1 MTPVLRALFPVLQ
14 VAYFVSVLVGFGG
27 AVIAVSQQ
35 YRRGGRVQRQQVK
48 WLTADVAIAAILLPS
63 ALLLTDVNPELASML
78 SGVAIIAMFALP
90 VVIGLAIL
98 RYRLYEIDRIIS
110 RTVGWAIVTAVLVT
124 TLVVRHRLVAGGPRP
139 VHEGEHDRCG
149 GVDADRLR
157 PVPAPPAA
165 RAARGGPAIRSGA
178 IRRPADRGCV
188 RGTRSV
194 QR

>member
-90 VVIGLAIL
+90 VVIGIAIL

-110 RTVGWAIVTAVLVT
+110 RTVGWAIVTAVLVDDA
-124 TLVVRHRLVAGGPRP
+124 RRRASACFRRSSPR
-139 VHEGEHDRCG
+139 
-149 GVDADRLR
+149 
-157 PVPAPPAA
+157 
-165 RAARGGPAIRSGA
+165 S
-178 IRRPADRGCV
+178 RRR
-188 RGTRSV
+188 TRSLS
-194 QR
+194 RRRR